1 MLNNENEII
10 HDLYALRAGLSV
22 ISKLKDDAA
31 IQKEK
36 AENTKKDHEK
46 IIQETKT
53 LNTLRE
59 VVIST
64 LNNKNSNEFV
74 YFDDRIIADKILS
87 LKEKSEAANAELIR
101 LNDKY
106 HNEFSKANMLFATY
120 VSDGNVI
127 ASTLYENYSKI
138 LDMRD
143 WENLDFIIYLFETG
157 RVNNIKEA
165 LLIVDKERRKNEIV
179 SAINNASTAISEN
192 INNGFTKLPESLNNR
207 LNLLVKQ
214 VEKLSSNVVSLNQ
227 TIEIQTE
234 RIITDLNKLNT
245 TAEYGNALR
254 EKANISSTQLVNDM
268 NYIRNFAENVEI
280 RRRNNGI

>member
-46 IIQETKT
+46 IIHETKT

-192 INNGFTKLPESLNNR
+192 INNGFTKLQESLNNR

-214 VEKLSSNVVSLNQ
+214 VEKLSSNVVSLTQ
-227 TIEIQTE
+227 SIEIQTE

>member
-192 INNGFTKLPESLNNR
+192 INNGFTKLQESLNNR

-214 VEKLSSNVVSLNQ
+214 VEKLSSNVVSLTQ
-227 TIEIQTE
+227 SIEIQAE

>member
-1 MLNNENEII
+1 
-10 HDLYALRAGLSV
+10 
-22 ISKLKDDAA
+22 
-31 IQKEK
+31 
-36 AENTKKDHEK
+36 
-46 IIQETKT
+46 
-53 LNTLRE
+53 
-59 VVIST
+59 
-64 LNNKNSNEFV
+64 
-74 YFDDRIIADKILS
+74 
-87 LKEKSEAANAELIR
+87 
-101 LNDKY
+101 
-106 HNEFSKANMLFATY
+106 MLFATY

-192 INNGFTKLPESLNNR
+192 INNGFTKLQESLNNR

>member
-143 WENLDFIIYLFETG
+143 WENLDCIIYLFETG

-192 INNGFTKLPESLNNR
+192 INNGFTKLQESLNNR

>member
-46 IIQETKT
+46 ITQETKT

-192 INNGFTKLPESLNNR
+192 INNGFTKLQESLNNR

-214 VEKLSSNVVSLNQ
+214 VEKLSSNVVSLNK

-234 RIITDLNKLNT
+234 RIITDLNQLNT

>member
-192 INNGFTKLPESLNNR
+192 INNGFTKLQESLNNR

-214 VEKLSSNVVSLNQ
+214 VEKLSSNVVSLTQ
-227 TIEIQTE
+227 SIEIQTE

>member
-101 LNDKY
+101 INDKY

-192 INNGFTKLPESLNNR
+192 INNGFTKLQESLNNR

>member
-192 INNGFTKLPESLNNR
+192 INNGFTKLQESLNNR

>member
-46 IIQETKT
+46 ITQETKT

-192 INNGFTKLPESLNNR
+192 INNGFTKLQESLNNR

-214 VEKLSSNVVSLNQ
+214 VEKLSSNVVSLNK

>member
-46 IIQETKT
+46 ITQETKT

-192 INNGFTKLPESLNNR
+192 INNGFTKLQESLNNR

-214 VEKLSSNVVSLNQ
+214 VEKLSSNVVSLTQ
-227 TIEIQTE
+227 SIEIQTE

>member
-192 INNGFTKLPESLNNR
+192 INNGFTKLQESLNNR

-227 TIEIQTE
+227 AIEIQTE

>member
-59 VVIST
+59 VVILT

-179 SAINNASTAISEN
+179 AAINNASTAISEN
-192 INNGFTKLPESLNNR
+192 INNGFTKLQESLNNR

>member
-46 IIQETKT
+46 ITQETKT

-179 SAINNASTAISEN
+179 SAINNANTAISEN
-192 INNGFTKLPESLNNR
+192 INNGFTKLQESLNNR

-214 VEKLSSNVVSLNQ
+214 VEKLSSNVVSLNK

>member
-101 LNDKY
+101 LNDK
-106 HNEFSKANMLFATY
+106 FSKANMLFATY

-192 INNGFTKLPESLNNR
+192 INNGFTKLQESLNNR

>member
-10 HDLYALRAGLSV
+10 HDLYSLRAGLSV

-46 IIQETKT
+46 ITQETKT

-192 INNGFTKLPESLNNR
+192 INNGFTKLQESLNNR

-214 VEKLSSNVVSLNQ
+214 VEKLSSNVVSLNK

>member
-46 IIQETKT
+46 ITQETKT

-192 INNGFTKLPESLNNR
+192 INNGFTKLQESLNNR

>member
-46 IIQETKT
+46 IIQEAKT
-53 LNTLRE
+53 LNTLCE
-59 VVIST
+59 VVILT
-64 LNNKNSNEFV
+64 LNNKNSDEFV

-192 INNGFTKLPESLNNR
+192 INNGFTKLQESLNNR

>member
-10 HDLYALRAGLSV
+10 HDLYTLRAGLSV

-46 IIQETKT
+46 ITQETKT

-192 INNGFTKLPESLNNR
+192 INNGFTKLQESLNNR

-214 VEKLSSNVVSLNQ
+214 VEKLSSNVVSLNK

>member
-192 INNGFTKLPESLNNR
+192 INNRFTKLQESLNNR